1 MRVSERSLDRG
12 TVWKYLARLSSSSL
26 SFAAMAAAAVVVDVV
41 YASSARLCAGAL
53 GGARGSAVLG
63 GDGVHMWWWVRG

>member
-1 MRVSERSLDRG
+1 M
-12 TVWKYLARLSSSSL
+12 
-26 SFAAMAAAAVVVDVV
+26 AAAVVVDVV

-63 GDGVHMWWWVRG
+63 GDGLHMWCG

>member
-1 MRVSERSLDRG
+1 
-12 TVWKYLARLSSSSL
+12 
-26 SFAAMAAAAVVVDVV
+26 MAAAAVVVDVV